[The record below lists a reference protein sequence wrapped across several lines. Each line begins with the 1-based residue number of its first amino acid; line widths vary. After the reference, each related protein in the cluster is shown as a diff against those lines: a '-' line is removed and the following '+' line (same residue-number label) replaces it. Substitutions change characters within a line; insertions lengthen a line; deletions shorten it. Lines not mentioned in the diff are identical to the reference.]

1 MFKSKGKTNSPA
13 KIKVV
18 GVGGCGGNAVT
29 TMINSGMSGVDFWA
43 VNTDSQDINLVPTS
57 DKIQIGKEIT
67 GGRGTGGDPELG
79 RKSAEESMDKLQ
91 VLTEDVDM
99 LFITAG
105 MGGGTGTGAAPV
117 IASLAKEKG
126 ILTVGV
132 VTTPFCYESSRI
144 RKAKKGLKALS
155 PVVDTL
161 LVVPND
167 RLMSMG
173 NISLAKA
180 LGEVSMDVLMKA
192 VRSISGL
199 LLKDAYWS
207 LDFADVK
214 TVMSKRGKAL
224 MGLGKASGENKA
236 LEAAQGAINS
246 PLLEDTDISQSKAA
260 LINFTVDR
268 EDFTLKE
275 MKEAMETIRE
285 ALGVEGEENDIFM
298 GVVFEENIQEA
309 EITLI
314 ATGIGAV
321 EKDEIDRIN
330 MKGIQASETFDGI
343 KQLNK
348 MKDKLD
354 NLDTAAFL
362 NDKYE
367 ENIEDLNIPT
377 FLRKQ
382 MD

>member
-13 KIKVV
+13 KIRVV

-29 TMINSGMSGVDFWA
+29 TMVESGMTGVDFWA
-43 VNTDSQDINLVPTS
+43 INTDVQDINLVPTS
-57 DKIQIGKEIT
+57 DKIQIGKELT
-67 GGRGTGGDPELG
+67 RGRGTGGDPELG
-79 RKSAEESMDKLQ
+79 RMAAEESADDLQ
-91 VLTEDVDM
+91 VLTEDIDM

-105 MGGGTGTGAAPV
+105 MGGGTGTGASPV

-126 ILTVGV
+126 VLTVGV
-132 VTTPFCYESSRI
+132 VTTPFYYESSRI
-144 RKAKKGLKALS
+144 KKAKKGIKALS

-173 NISLAKA
+173 NMSLAQA
-180 LGEVSMDVLMKA
+180 LSEVSMDVLMKA
-192 VRSISGL
+192 VKSISGL

-224 MGLGKASGENKA
+224 MGMGRAGGENKA

-260 LINFTVDR
+260 LVNFTVDK
-268 EDFTLKE
+268 DNFTLKE
-275 MKEAMETIRE
+275 MKEAMEVIRE
-285 ALGVEGEENDIFM
+285 AVGADDEENDIFM
-298 GVVFEENIQEA
+298 GVVFEENLSEA

-314 ATGIGAV
+314 ATGIGEP
-321 EKDEIDRIN
+321 EKDEIDKIDFR
-330 MKGIQASETFDGI
+330 GISTAKEYDGLSE
-343 KQLNK
+343 LNK
-348 MKDKLD
+348 LKENLEIFDSPAFIKDRKSVDDLD
-354 NLDTAAFL
+354 V
-362 NDKYE
+362 
-367 ENIEDLNIPT
+367 PT

>member
-1 MFKSKGKTNSPA
+1 MFKSKGKTNCPA
-13 KIKVV
+13 KIRVV

-29 TMINSGMSGVDFWA
+29 TMVEAGMSGVDFWA
-43 VNTDSQDINLVPTS
+43 VNTDVQDINLVPTT
-57 DKIQIGKEIT
+57 DKIQIGKELT
-67 GGRGTGGDPELG
+67 KGRGTGGDPELG
-79 RKSAEESMDKLQ
+79 KRAAEESIDKLQ
-91 VLTEDVDM
+91 VLTEDIDM

-105 MGGGTGTGAAPV
+105 MGGGTGTGASPV

-132 VTTPFCYESSRI
+132 VTTPFYYESSRI
-144 RKAKKGLKALS
+144 RRAKKGIKDLS

-173 NISLAKA
+173 NMALSKA
-180 LGEVSMDVLMKA
+180 LSEVSMDVLMKA

-214 TVMSKRGKAL
+214 SVMSKRGKAL
-224 MGLGKASGENKA
+224 MGIGSASGENKA

-246 PLLEDTDISQSKAA
+246 PLLEDTDISKAKA
-260 LINFTVDR
+260 VLVNFTVDK

-275 MKEAMETIRE
+275 MKEAMEVIRDAVGATDSE
-285 ALGVEGEENDIFM
+285 DNEMFM
-298 GVVFEENIQEA
+298 GVVFEEDRKEA

-314 ATGIGAV
+314 ATGIG
-321 EKDEIDRIN
+321 EPERDEIDKIDFR
-330 MKGIQASETFDGI
+330 GISTTREFDGLSE
-343 KQLNK
+343 LNK
-348 MKDKLD
+348 LKENLEIFDSAAFMKDK
-354 NLDTAAFL
+354 
-362 NDKYE
+362 KV
-367 ENIEDLNIPT
+367 IEDLDVPT

>member
-1 MFKSKGKTNSPA
+1 
-13 KIKVV
+13 
-18 GVGGCGGNAVT
+18 VGGCGGNAVT
-29 TMINSGMSGVDFWA
+29 TMIEAGMSGVDFWA
-43 VNTDSQDINLVPTS
+43 VNTDVQDINLVPTN
-57 DKIQIGKEIT
+57 DKIQIGKELT
-67 GGRGTGGDPELG
+67 KGRGTGGDPELG
-79 RKSAEESMDKLQ
+79 RQAAEESIDDLQ
-91 VLTEDVDM
+91 VLTEDIDM

-126 ILTVGV
+126 VLTVGV
-132 VTTPFCYESSRI
+132 VTTPFYYESSRI
-144 RKAKKGLKALS
+144 KKSKKGIQTIS

-173 NISLAKA
+173 NMSLAKA
-180 LGEVSMDVLMKA
+180 LSEVSMDVLMKA
-192 VRSISGL
+192 VKSISGL

-214 TVMSKRGKAL
+214 TIMSKRGKAL
-224 MGLGKASGENKA
+224 MGMGRASGENKA

-260 LINFTVDR
+260 LVNFTVDK

-275 MKEAMETIRE
+275 MKEAMEVIRE
-285 ALGVEGEENDIFM
+285 AVGADDEDSDIFM
-298 GVVFEENIQEA
+298 GVVFEENRTEA

-314 ATGIGAV
+314 ATGIGEP
-321 EKDEIDRIN
+321 EKDEIDKIDFR
-330 MKGIQASETFDGI
+330 GISTARDFDGLSE
-343 KQLNK
+343 LNK
-348 MKDKLD
+348 LKE
-354 NLDTAAFL
+354 NLEIFDSPAFIR
-362 NDKYE
+362 DRKS
-367 ENIEDLNIPT
+367 IEDLDVPT

>member
-13 KIKVV
+13 KIRVV

-29 TMINSGMSGVDFWA
+29 TMIEGGMSGVDFWA
-43 VNTDSQDINLVPTS
+43 VNTDVQDINLVPTN
-57 DKIQIGKEIT
+57 DKIQIGKELT
-67 GGRGTGGDPELG
+67 KGRGTGGDPELG
-79 RKSAEESMDKLQ
+79 RQAAEESIDDLQ
-91 VLTEDVDM
+91 VLTEDIDM

-126 ILTVGV
+126 VLTVGV
-132 VTTPFCYESSRI
+132 VTTPFYYESSRI
-144 RKAKKGLKALS
+144 KKSKKGIQAIS

-173 NISLAKA
+173 NMSLAKA
-180 LGEVSMDVLMKA
+180 LSEVSMDVLMKA
-192 VRSISGL
+192 VKSISGL

-214 TVMSKRGKAL
+214 TIMSKRGKAL
-224 MGLGKASGENKA
+224 MGMGRASGENKA

-260 LINFTVDR
+260 LVNFTVDK

-275 MKEAMETIRE
+275 MKEAMEVIRE
-285 ALGVEGEENDIFM
+285 AVGADDEDSDIFM
-298 GVVFEENIQEA
+298 GVVFEENRTEA

-314 ATGIGAV
+314 ATGIGEP
-321 EKDEIDRIN
+321 EKDEIDKIDFR
-330 MKGIQASETFDGI
+330 GISTARDFDGLSE
-343 KQLNK
+343 LNK
-348 MKDKLD
+348 LKE
-354 NLDTAAFL
+354 NLEIFDSPAFIR
-362 NDKYE
+362 DRKS
-367 ENIEDLNIPT
+367 IEDLDVPT

>member
-1 MFKSKGKTNSPA
+1 MFKSKSSTNSPA
-13 KIKVV
+13 KIRVV

-29 TMINSGMSGVDFWA
+29 TMVESGMSGVDFWA
-43 VNTDSQDINLVPTS
+43 INTDVQDINLVPTN
-57 DKIQIGKEIT
+57 DKIQIGRELT
-67 GGRGTGGDPELG
+67 RGRGTGGDPDLG
-79 RKSAEESMDKLQ
+79 RQAAEESIEDLK
-91 VLTEDVDM
+91 VLTEDIDM

-105 MGGGTGTGAAPV
+105 MGGGTGTGASPV

-126 ILTVGV
+126 VLTVGV
-132 VTTPFCYESSRI
+132 VTTPFYYESSRI
-144 RKAKKGLKALS
+144 KKAKKGIKALS

-167 RLMSMG
+167 RLMSIG
-173 NISLAKA
+173 NMSLAKA
-180 LGEVSMDVLMKA
+180 LSEVSMDVLMKA

-224 MGLGKASGENKA
+224 MGMGRASGENKA

-260 LINFTVDR
+260 LVNFTVDK

-275 MKEAMETIRE
+275 MKEAMEVIRE
-285 ALGVEGEENDIFM
+285 AVGAADDEDSDIFM
-298 GVVFEENIQEA
+298 GVVFEENRSEA

-314 ATGIGAV
+314 ATGIGEP
-321 EKDEIDRIN
+321 EKDEIDKIDFR
-330 MKGIQASETFDGI
+330 GITTARDFDGI
-343 KQLNK
+343 GELNK
-348 MKDKLD
+348 LKENLEIFDSPAFMADK
-354 NLDTAAFL
+354 
-362 NDKYE
+362 KM
-367 ENIEDLNIPT
+367 IEDLDVPT

>member
-1 MFKSKGKTNSPA
+1 MFKSKGKTNCPA
-13 KIKVV
+13 KIRVA

-29 TMINSGMSGVDFWA
+29 TMVEAGMSGVDFWA
-43 VNTDSQDINLVPTS
+43 VNTDVQDLNLVPTT
-57 DKIQIGKEIT
+57 DKIQIGKEST
-67 GGRGTGGDPELG
+67 KGRGTGGDPELG
-79 RKSAEESMDKLQ
+79 RKAAEENIDKLQ
-91 VLTEDVDM
+91 VLTEDIDM

-132 VTTPFCYESSRI
+132 VTTPFYYESSRI
-144 RKAKKGLKALS
+144 RRAKKGIKDLS

-173 NISLAKA
+173 NMALSKA
-180 LGEVSMDVLMKA
+180 LSEVSMDVLMKA

-199 LLKDAYWS
+199 LLRDAYWS

-224 MGLGKASGENKA
+224 MGIGQATGENKA

-246 PLLEDTDISQSKAA
+246 PLLEDTDISKAKA
-260 LINFTVDR
+260 VLVNFTVDR

-275 MKEAMETIRE
+275 MKEAMEVIRE
-285 ALGVEGEENDIFM
+285 AVGAAENEDNDMFM
-298 GVVFEENIQEA
+298 GVVFEENRKEA

-314 ATGIGAV
+314 ATGIG
-321 EKDEIDRIN
+321 EPERDEIDKIDFR
-330 MKGIQASETFDGI
+330 GISTTREFDGLSE
-343 KQLNK
+343 LNK
-348 MKDKLD
+348 LKENLEIFDSSAFMRDK
-354 NLDTAAFL
+354 
-362 NDKYE
+362 KV
-367 ENIEDLNIPT
+367 IEDLDVPT

>member
-13 KIKVV
+13 KIRVV

-29 TMINSGMSGVDFWA
+29 TMVESGMTGVDFWA
-43 VNTDSQDINLVPTS
+43 INTDVQDINLVPTS
-57 DKIQIGKEIT
+57 DKIQIGKELT
-67 GGRGTGGDPELG
+67 RGRGTGGDPELG
-79 RKSAEESMDKLQ
+79 RMAAEESVDDLQ
-91 VLTEDVDM
+91 VLTEDIDM

-105 MGGGTGTGAAPV
+105 MGGGTGTGASPV

-126 ILTVGV
+126 VLTVGV
-132 VTTPFCYESSRI
+132 VTTPFYYESSRI
-144 RKAKKGLKALS
+144 KKAKKGIKALS

-173 NISLAKA
+173 NMSLAQA
-180 LGEVSMDVLMKA
+180 LSEVSMDVLMKA
-192 VRSISGL
+192 VKSISGL

-224 MGLGKASGENKA
+224 MGMGRAGGENKA

-246 PLLEDTDISQSKAA
+246 PLLEDTDISQSKAV
-260 LINFTVDR
+260 LVNFTVDK
-268 EDFTLKE
+268 DNFTLKE
-275 MKEAMETIRE
+275 MKEAMEVIRE
-285 ALGVEGEENDIFM
+285 AVAADDEENDIFM
-298 GVVFEENIQEA
+298 GVVFEENLSEA

-314 ATGIGAV
+314 ATGIGEP
-321 EKDEIDRIN
+321 EKDEIDKIDFR
-330 MKGIQASETFDGI
+330 GISTAKEYDGLRE
-343 KQLNK
+343 LNK
-348 MKDKLD
+348 LKENLEIFDSPAFIKDRKSV
-354 NLDTAAFL
+354 
-362 NDKYE
+362 
-367 ENIEDLNIPT
+367 EDLDVPT

>member
-13 KIKVV
+13 KIRVV

-29 TMINSGMSGVDFWA
+29 TMVEGGMSGVDFWA
-43 VNTDSQDINLVPTS
+43 VNTDVQDINLVPTN
-57 DKIQIGKEIT
+57 DKIQIGKELT
-67 GGRGTGGDPELG
+67 RGRGTGGDPELG
-79 RKSAEESMDKLQ
+79 RLAAEESIDDLQ
-91 VLTEDVDM
+91 VLTEDIDM

-117 IASLAKEKG
+117 IASLAKEKNV
-126 ILTVGV
+126 LTVGV
-132 VTTPFCYESSRI
+132 VTTPFYYESSRI
-144 RKAKKGLKALS
+144 KKAKKGIKALS

-173 NISLAKA
+173 NMSLAKA
-180 LGEVSMDVLMKA
+180 LSEVSMDVLMKA
-192 VRSISGL
+192 VKSISGL

-224 MGLGKASGENKA
+224 MGMGSASGENKA

-260 LINFTVDR
+260 LVNFTVDK

-275 MKEAMETIRE
+275 MKEAMEVIRE
-285 ALGVEGEENDIFM
+285 AVGADDEDSDIFM
-298 GVVFEENIQEA
+298 GVVFEENRTAA

-314 ATGIGAV
+314 ATGIG
-321 EKDEIDRIN
+321 EPERDEIDKIDFR
-330 MKGIQASETFDGI
+330 GVSTARDFDGLSE
-343 KQLNK
+343 LNRLK
-348 MKDKLD
+348 ENLEIYDSPAFIRDK
-354 NLDTAAFL
+354 
-362 NDKYE
+362 KS
-367 ENIEDLNIPT
+367 IEDLDVPT

>member
-1 MFKSKGKTNSPA
+1 MFKSKEKTNSPA
-13 KIKVV
+13 KIRVV

-29 TMINSGMSGVDFWA
+29 TMVESGMSGVDFWA
-43 VNTDSQDINLVPTS
+43 INTDVQDINLVPTS
-57 DKIQIGKEIT
+57 DKIQIGKELT
-67 GGRGTGGDPELG
+67 RGRGTGGDPDLG
-79 RKSAEESMDKLQ
+79 RQAAEESMEDLKI
-91 VLTEDVDM
+91 LTEDVDM

-105 MGGGTGTGAAPV
+105 MGGGTGTGAAPL

-126 ILTVGV
+126 VLTVGV
-132 VTTPFCYESSRI
+132 VTTPFYYESSRI
-144 RKAKKGLKALS
+144 KKAQKGIKALS

-173 NISLAKA
+173 NMPLSKA
-180 LGEVSMDVLMKA
+180 LSEVSMDVLMKA
-192 VRSISGL
+192 VKSISGL

-224 MGLGKASGENKA
+224 MGMGKASGENKA

-260 LINFTVDR
+260 LVNFTVDK

-275 MKEAMETIRE
+275 MKEAMEVIRE
-285 ALGVEGEENDIFM
+285 AVGATNDEDNDIFM
-298 GVVFEENIQEA
+298 GVVFEENRNEA

-314 ATGIGAV
+314 ATGIGEP
-321 EKDEIDRIN
+321 EKDEIDKIDIR
-330 MKGIQASETFDGI
+330 GITTARDFDG
-343 KQLNK
+343 LSELT
-348 MKDKLD
+348 KLKES
-354 NLDTAAFL
+354 LEIFESPAFMR
-362 NDKYE
+362 DRKS
-367 ENIEDLNIPT
+367 IEDLDVPT

>member
-13 KIKVV
+13 KIRVV

-29 TMINSGMSGVDFWA
+29 TMVEGGMSGVDFWA
-43 VNTDSQDINLVPTS
+43 VNTDVQDINLVPTN
-57 DKIQIGKEIT
+57 DKIQIGKELT
-67 GGRGTGGDPELG
+67 RGRGTGGNPELG
-79 RKSAEESMDKLQ
+79 KQAAEESIDDLQ
-91 VLTEDVDM
+91 VLTEDIDM

-105 MGGGTGTGAAPV
+105 MGGGTGTGASPV
-117 IASLAKEKG
+117 IASLAREKG
-126 ILTVGV
+126 VLTVGV

-144 RKAKKGLKALS
+144 KKAKNGIKALS

-173 NISLAKA
+173 NMSLAEA
-180 LGEVSMDVLMKA
+180 LSEVSMDVLMKA
-192 VRSISGL
+192 VKSISGL

-224 MGLGKASGENKA
+224 MGMGRAGGENKA

-246 PLLEDTDISQSKAA
+246 PLLEDTDITQSKAA
-260 LINFTVDR
+260 LVNFTVDR

-285 ALGVEGEENDIFM
+285 ALAADDEDSDIFM
-298 GVVFEENIQEA
+298 GVVFEENRNEA

-314 ATGIGAV
+314 ATGIG
-321 EKDEIDRIN
+321 EPERDEIDKIDFR
-330 MKGIQASETFDGI
+330 GISAAKDFDGLSE
-343 KQLNK
+343 LNK
-348 MKDKLD
+348 LKE
-354 NLDTAAFL
+354 NLEIFESPAFI
-362 NDKYE
+362 NDRKS
-367 ENIEDLNIPT
+367 IEDLDVPT

>member
-13 KIKVV
+13 KIRVV

-29 TMINSGMSGVDFWA
+29 TMIEAGMSGVDFWV
-43 VNTDSQDINLVPTS
+43 VNTDVQDINLVPTN
-57 DKIQIGKEIT
+57 DKIQIGKELT
-67 GGRGTGGDPELG
+67 KGRGTGGDPELG
-79 RKSAEESMDKLQ
+79 RQAAEESIDDLQ
-91 VLTEDVDM
+91 VLTEDIDM

-126 ILTVGV
+126 VLTVGV
-132 VTTPFCYESSRI
+132 VTTPFYYESSRI
-144 RKAKKGLKALS
+144 KKSKKGIQTIS

-173 NISLAKA
+173 NMSLAKA
-180 LGEVSMDVLMKA
+180 LSEVSMDVLMKA
-192 VRSISGL
+192 VKSISGL

-214 TVMSKRGKAL
+214 TIMSKRGKAL
-224 MGLGKASGENKA
+224 MGMGRASGENKA
-236 LEAAQGAINS
+236 LEAAHGAINS

-260 LINFTVDR
+260 LVNFTVDK

-275 MKEAMETIRE
+275 MKEAMEVIRE
-285 ALGVEGEENDIFM
+285 AVGADDEDSDIFM
-298 GVVFEENIQEA
+298 GVVFEENRTEA

-314 ATGIGAV
+314 ATGIGEP
-321 EKDEIDRIN
+321 EKDEIDKIDFR
-330 MKGIQASETFDGI
+330 GISTARDFDGLSE
-343 KQLNK
+343 LNK
-348 MKDKLD
+348 LKE
-354 NLDTAAFL
+354 NLEIFDSPSFIR
-362 NDKYE
+362 DRKS
-367 ENIEDLNIPT
+367 IEDLDVPT

>member
-13 KIKVV
+13 KIRVV

-29 TMINSGMSGVDFWA
+29 TMVESGMTGVDFWA
-43 VNTDSQDINLVPTS
+43 INTDVQDINLVPTS
-57 DKIQIGKEIT
+57 DKIQIGKELT
-67 GGRGTGGDPELG
+67 RGRGTGGDPELG
-79 RKSAEESMDKLQ
+79 RMAAEESVDDLQ
-91 VLTEDVDM
+91 VLTEDIDM

-105 MGGGTGTGAAPV
+105 MGGGTGTGASPV

-126 ILTVGV
+126 VLTVGV
-132 VTTPFCYESSRI
+132 VTTPFYYESSRI
-144 RKAKKGLKALS
+144 KKAKKGIKALS

-173 NISLAKA
+173 NMSLAQA
-180 LGEVSMDVLMKA
+180 LSEVSMDVLMKA
-192 VRSISGL
+192 VKSISGL

-224 MGLGKASGENKA
+224 MGMGRAGGENKA

-246 PLLEDTDISQSKAA
+246 PLLEDTDISQSKAV
-260 LINFTVDR
+260 LVNFTVDK
-268 EDFTLKE
+268 DNFTLKE
-275 MKEAMETIRE
+275 MKEAMEVIRE
-285 ALGVEGEENDIFM
+285 AVGADDEENDIFM
-298 GVVFEENIQEA
+298 GVVFEENLSEA

-314 ATGIGAV
+314 ATGIGEP
-321 EKDEIDRIN
+321 EKDEIDKIDFR
-330 MKGIQASETFDGI
+330 GISTAKEYDGLSE
-343 KQLNK
+343 LNK
-348 MKDKLD
+348 LKENLEIFDSPAFIKDRKSV
-354 NLDTAAFL
+354 
-362 NDKYE
+362 
-367 ENIEDLNIPT
+367 EDLDVPT

>member
-1 MFKSKGKTNSPA
+1 MFKSKGKTNCPA
-13 KIKVV
+13 KIRVV

-29 TMINSGMSGVDFWA
+29 TMVEAGMSGVDFWA
-43 VNTDSQDINLVPTS
+43 VNTDVQDINLVPTT
-57 DKIQIGKEIT
+57 DKIQIGKELT
-67 GGRGTGGDPELG
+67 KGRGTGGDPELG
-79 RKSAEESMDKLQ
+79 KRAAEESIDKLQ
-91 VLTEDVDM
+91 VLTEDIDM

-105 MGGGTGTGAAPV
+105 MGGGTGTGASPV

-132 VTTPFCYESSRI
+132 VTTPFYYESSRI
-144 RKAKKGLKALS
+144 RRAKKGIKDLS

-173 NISLAKA
+173 NMALSKA
-180 LGEVSMDVLMKA
+180 LSEVSMDVLMKA

-199 LLKDAYWS
+199 LLRDAYWS

-214 TVMSKRGKAL
+214 SVMSKRGKAL
-224 MGLGKASGENKA
+224 MGIGSASGENKA

-246 PLLEDTDISQSKAA
+246 PLLEDTDISKAKA
-260 LINFTVDR
+260 VLVNFTVDR

-275 MKEAMETIRE
+275 MKEAMEVIRDAVGATE
-285 ALGVEGEENDIFM
+285 SEDNEMFM
-298 GVVFEENIQEA
+298 GVVFEEDRKEA

-314 ATGIGAV
+314 ATGIG
-321 EKDEIDRIN
+321 EPERDEIDKIDFR
-330 MKGIQASETFDGI
+330 GISTTKEFDGLGE
-343 KQLNK
+343 LNK
-348 MKDKLD
+348 LKENLEIFDSAAFIKDK
-354 NLDTAAFL
+354 
-362 NDKYE
+362 KV
-367 ENIEDLNIPT
+367 IEDLDIPT

>member
-13 KIKVV
+13 KIRVV

-29 TMINSGMSGVDFWA
+29 TMVESGMTGVDFWA
-43 VNTDSQDINLVPTS
+43 INTDVQDINLVPTS
-57 DKIQIGKEIT
+57 DKIQIGKELT
-67 GGRGTGGDPELG
+67 RGRGTGGDPELG
-79 RKSAEESMDKLQ
+79 RMAAEESVDDLQ
-91 VLTEDVDM
+91 VLTEDIDM

-105 MGGGTGTGAAPV
+105 MGGGTGTGASPV

-126 ILTVGV
+126 VLTVGV
-132 VTTPFCYESSRI
+132 VTTPFYYESSRI
-144 RKAKKGLKALS
+144 KKAKKGIKALS

-173 NISLAKA
+173 NMSLAQA
-180 LGEVSMDVLMKA
+180 LSEVSMDVLMKA
-192 VRSISGL
+192 VKSISGL

-224 MGLGKASGENKA
+224 MGMGRAGGENKA

-246 PLLEDTDISQSKAA
+246 PLLEDTDISQSKAV
-260 LINFTVDR
+260 LVNFTVDK
-268 EDFTLKE
+268 DNFTLKE
-275 MKEAMETIRE
+275 MKEAMEVIRE
-285 ALGVEGEENDIFM
+285 AVGADDEENDIFM
-298 GVVFEENIQEA
+298 GVVFEENLSEA

-314 ATGIGAV
+314 ATGIGEP
-321 EKDEIDRIN
+321 EKDEIDKIDFR
-330 MKGIQASETFDGI
+330 GISTAKEYDGLRE
-343 KQLNK
+343 LNK
-348 MKDKLD
+348 LKENLEIFDSPAFIKDRKSV
-354 NLDTAAFL
+354 
-362 NDKYE
+362 
-367 ENIEDLNIPT
+367 EDLDVPT

>member
-13 KIKVV
+13 KIRVV

-29 TMINSGMSGVDFWA
+29 TMMEGGMSGVDFWV
-43 VNTDSQDINLVPTS
+43 VNTDVQDINLVPTN
-57 DKIQIGKEIT
+57 DKIQIGKELT
-67 GGRGTGGDPELG
+67 KGRGTGGDPELG
-79 RKSAEESMDKLQ
+79 RQAAEESIDDLQ
-91 VLTEDVDM
+91 VLTEDIDM

-126 ILTVGV
+126 VLTVGV
-132 VTTPFCYESSRI
+132 VTTPFYYESSRI
-144 RKAKKGLKALS
+144 KKSKKGIQAIS

-173 NISLAKA
+173 NMSLAKA
-180 LGEVSMDVLMKA
+180 LSEVSMDVLMKA
-192 VRSISGL
+192 VKSISGL

-214 TVMSKRGKAL
+214 TIMSKRGKAL
-224 MGLGKASGENKA
+224 MGMGRASGENKA

-260 LINFTVDR
+260 LVNFTVDK

-275 MKEAMETIRE
+275 MKEAMEVIRE
-285 ALGVEGEENDIFM
+285 AVGADDEDSDIFM
-298 GVVFEENIQEA
+298 GVVFEENRTEA

-314 ATGIGAV
+314 ATGIGEP
-321 EKDEIDRIN
+321 EKDEIDKIDFR
-330 MKGIQASETFDGI
+330 GISTARDFDGLSE
-343 KQLNK
+343 LNK
-348 MKDKLD
+348 LKE
-354 NLDTAAFL
+354 NLEIFDSPAFIR
-362 NDKYE
+362 DRKS
-367 ENIEDLNIPT
+367 IEDLDVPT

>member
-1 MFKSKGKTNSPA
+1 MFKSKGKTNCPA
-13 KIKVV
+13 KIRVV

-29 TMINSGMSGVDFWA
+29 TMVEAGMSGVDFWA
-43 VNTDSQDINLVPTS
+43 VNTDVQDLNLVPTT
-57 DKIQIGKEIT
+57 DKIQIGKEST
-67 GGRGTGGDPELG
+67 RGRGTGGDPELG
-79 RKSAEESMDKLQ
+79 KKAAEESIAELQ
-91 VLTEDVDM
+91 ALTEDIDM

-105 MGGGTGTGAAPV
+105 MGGGTGTGASPI

-132 VTTPFCYESSRI
+132 VTTPFYYESSRI
-144 RKAKKGLKALS
+144 KKAKKGIKELS

-167 RLMSMG
+167 KLMGMG
-173 NISLAKA
+173 NMPLSKA
-180 LGEVSMDVLMKA
+180 LSEISMDVLMKA

-214 TVMSKRGKAL
+214 SVMSKRGKAL
-224 MGLGKASGENKA
+224 MGIGKASGENKA

-246 PLLEDTDISQSKAA
+246 PLLEDTDISKSKAA
-260 LINFTVDR
+260 LVNFTVDK

-275 MKEAMETIRE
+275 MKEAMEVIRDAVGATDNE
-285 ALGVEGEENDIFM
+285 DSEIFM
-298 GVVFEENIQEA
+298 GVVFEENRTEA

-314 ATGIGAV
+314 ATGIG
-321 EKDEIDRIN
+321 EPERDEIDKIDFRGVSTS
-330 MKGIQASETFDGI
+330 KEFDGLGELI
-343 KQLNK
+343 KLKENLEIFDSSTSL
-348 MKDKLD
+348 KDRKVV
-354 NLDTAAFL
+354 
-362 NDKYE
+362 
-367 ENIEDLNIPT
+367 EDLDVPT

>member
-1 MFKSKGKTNSPA
+1 MFKSKEKSNSPA
-13 KIKVV
+13 KIRVV

-29 TMINSGMSGVDFWA
+29 TMVESGMSGVDFWA
-43 VNTDSQDINLVPTS
+43 VNTDVQDINLVPTS
-57 DKIQIGKEIT
+57 DKIQIGKELT
-67 GGRGTGGDPELG
+67 RGRGTGGDPELG
-79 RKSAEESMDKLQ
+79 RQAAEESMEDLKI
-91 VLTEDVDM
+91 LTEDVDM

-105 MGGGTGTGAAPV
+105 MGGGTGTGAAPL

-126 ILTVGV
+126 VLTVGV
-132 VTTPFCYESSRI
+132 VTTPFYYESSRI
-144 RKAKKGLKALS
+144 KKAQKGIKALS

-173 NISLAKA
+173 NMSLSKA
-180 LGEVSMDVLMKA
+180 LSEVSMDVLMKA
-192 VRSISGL
+192 VKSISGL

-224 MGLGKASGENKA
+224 MGMGEASGENKA
-236 LEAAQGAINS
+236 LEAAQRAINS

-260 LINFTVDR
+260 LVNFTVDE

-275 MKEAMETIRE
+275 MKEAMEVIRE
-285 ALGVEGEENDIFM
+285 AVGAMNDEDSDIFM
-298 GVVFEENIQEA
+298 GVVFEENRNEA

-314 ATGIGAV
+314 ATGIGEP
-321 EKDEIDRIN
+321 EKDEIDKIDIR
-330 MKGIQASETFDGI
+330 GITTARDFDG
-343 KQLNK
+343 LNELTK
-348 MKDKLD
+348 LKESLEIFDSPAFMRDK
-354 NLDTAAFL
+354 
-362 NDKYE
+362 KS
-367 ENIEDLNIPT
+367 IEDLDVPT

>member
-13 KIKVV
+13 KIRVV

-29 TMINSGMSGVDFWA
+29 TMIEGGMSGVDFWA
-43 VNTDSQDINLVPTS
+43 VNTDVQDINLVPTN
-57 DKIQIGKEIT
+57 DKIQIGKELT
-67 GGRGTGGDPELG
+67 KGRGTGGDPELG
-79 RKSAEESMDKLQ
+79 RQAAEESIDDLQ
-91 VLTEDVDM
+91 VLTEDIDM

-126 ILTVGV
+126 VLTVGV
-132 VTTPFCYESSRI
+132 VTTPFYYESSRI
-144 RKAKKGLKALS
+144 KKSKKGIQTIS

-173 NISLAKA
+173 NMSLAKA
-180 LGEVSMDVLMKA
+180 LSEVSMDVLMKA
-192 VRSISGL
+192 VKSISGL

-214 TVMSKRGKAL
+214 TIMSKRGKAL
-224 MGLGKASGENKA
+224 MGMGRAAGENKA

-260 LINFTVDR
+260 LVNFTVDK

-275 MKEAMETIRE
+275 MKEAMEVIRE
-285 ALGVEGEENDIFM
+285 AVGADDEDSDIFM
-298 GVVFEENIQEA
+298 GVVFEENRTEA

-314 ATGIGAV
+314 ATGIGEP
-321 EKDEIDRIN
+321 EKDEIDKIDFR
-330 MKGIQASETFDGI
+330 GISTARDFDGLSE
-343 KQLNK
+343 LNK
-348 MKDKLD
+348 LKE
-354 NLDTAAFL
+354 NLEIFDSPAFIR
-362 NDKYE
+362 DRKS
-367 ENIEDLNIPT
+367 IEDLDVPT